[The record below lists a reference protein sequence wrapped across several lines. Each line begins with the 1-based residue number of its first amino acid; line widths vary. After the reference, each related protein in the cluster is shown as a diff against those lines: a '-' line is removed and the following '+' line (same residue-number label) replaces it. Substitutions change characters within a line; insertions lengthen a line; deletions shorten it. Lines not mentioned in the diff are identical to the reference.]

1 MLNVHSLEDNLAEY
15 PGLEEDIVK
24 MARDQGV
31 GFVQLRCPETRLHGI
46 ERLPMPKDTY
56 DKPKIR
62 ENYKNQAKGEVD
74 QLKEFVRNGAEIVA
88 IIGAEASPSCGIHYV
103 AKWKPDTPKEDRK
116 WPDTVDFV
124 AGRGVFMEELLLGA
138 SVRRMPTCPPQD
150 GHVTLIPT
158 RSVST
163 CMRLPQLQV
172 ISWPSGIATT
182 PPHYATSHPGRAI
195 TAGPLPP

>member
-1 MLNVHSLEDNLAEY
+1 MTKRSNKIAVFCHCMLNVHSLEDNLAEY

-24 MARDQGV
+24 MAMDQGV

-124 AGRGVFMEELLLGA
+124 AGRGVFMEELEKLLTEEGIKPKWIGVPGVSMKKA
-138 SVRRMPTCPPQD
+138 FPEMFRE
-150 GHVTLIPT
+150 TLEQIK
-158 RSVST
+158 S
-163 CMRLPQLQV
+163 L
-172 ISWPSGIATT
+172 
-182 PPHYATSHPGRAI
+182 
-195 TAGPLPP
+195 

>member
-24 MARDQGV
+24 KALDKGV

-46 ERLPMPKDTY
+46 ERLPMPKDSY
-56 DKPKIR
+56 DRPNIR
-62 ENYKNQAKGEVD
+62 ENYKNQAEGEVA

-103 AKWKPDTPKEDRK
+103 AKWKTGTPKEERK

-124 AGRGVFMEELLLGA
+124 PGRGVFMEELEKLLNEAGIKPA
-138 SVRRMPTCPPQD
+138 WIGVPGVSMKKAFPEMFEE
-150 GHVTLIPT
+150 TLAQIEK
-158 RSVST
+158 
-163 CMRLPQLQV
+163 L
-172 ISWPSGIATT
+172 
-182 PPHYATSHPGRAI
+182 
-195 TAGPLPP
+195 